1 MSCDNIIQGTTGPI
15 WHVTVPE
22 VDNDGLDTG
31 NDADLTNYTCSI
43 KVGDQTQSITRK
55 NTLVTSFLVQL
66 SSATTALLDAG
77 GYNLGIE
84 VRDDTVSPPYVS
96 EIHKQIKIKTQRV

>member
-43 KVGDQTQSITRK
+43 KVGDQTQTITRK
-55 NTLVTSFLVQL
+55 NTSVK
-66 SSATTALLDAG
+66 SAKVWSG
-77 GYNLGIE
+77 E
-84 VRDDTVSPPYVS
+84 RVSDTRRSP
-96 EIHKQIKIKTQRV
+96 